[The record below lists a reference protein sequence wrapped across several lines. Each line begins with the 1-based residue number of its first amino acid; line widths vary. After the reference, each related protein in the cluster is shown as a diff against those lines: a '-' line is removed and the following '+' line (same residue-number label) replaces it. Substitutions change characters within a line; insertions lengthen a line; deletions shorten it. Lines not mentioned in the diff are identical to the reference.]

1 MIKKKR
7 YRIVFIVLSL
17 FVLLTV
23 FGGCFLYSKY
33 QGMLYFLD
41 DSSSMPS
48 KEYEEFRTN
57 YLKKQEEKRA
67 EILKERQEN
76 PLDDSEYFDK
86 ELYDSVFGE
95 DDILKIPLIQSDKE
109 SILPVFS
116 SVQDPENPELQIEN
130 QVRAEMC
137 DFNLAMQ
144 NLDIYSYENEHY
156 IENDVLYVVENQEK
170 YPLIYFTPNSF
181 YLNLTVSNS
190 LGSGI
195 VGNVLLDMY
204 YLSFSDYEDFYIN
217 LKAITEIFYY
227 ISLYDETLA
236 DELNMFYKISAPL
249 NGGYD

>member
-17 FVLLTV
+17 FVLLAIS
-23 FGGCFLYSKY
+23 GGCFLYSKY
-33 QGMLYFLD
+33 QDMLYFLD
-41 DSSSMPS
+41 DSSSMSS

-137 DFNLAMQ
+137 DFNLSMQ
-144 NLDIYSYENEHY
+144 NLDRYSYENEHY

-190 LGSGI
+190 LGSGT